1 MALVGSAFGNL
12 PGMQGVVETF
22 EQAFAWGPYP
32 RYFAPAYIS
41 ANTIDPGN
49 SPTWELR
56 PGLVL
61 GKQTATGQWINYN
74 PIASDGSQVAQGVLI
89 QGLRIQDILTGLPT
103 AKFYAVMVSGGVQG
117 SKLLGLDNQARAQ
130 MAKVFI
136 FDDNLP
142 GNADYAWLQFQSKI
156 ANYSIQPT
164 DNFSHFDNIGATGP
178 ITFTLPPILNGYKLG
193 FRVVVNQN
201 MLVSS
206 FEGGNIVA
214 LNNAVANTLAFQ
226 TGGQLIGGGFEFYT
240 NAAGTK
246 WYVNNYSIAN
256 NAVTVS

>member
-1 MALVGSAFGNL
+1 MALFGSSFANL

-41 ANTIDPGN
+41 AACADPTN

-56 PGLVL
+56 PGLLL
-61 GKQTATGQWINYN
+61 GKQFATGQWVNYN
-74 PIASDGSQVAQGVLI
+74 PTASDGSQIAAGVLI
-89 QGLRIQDILTGLPT
+89 QGLRMQDILTGVNV
-103 AKFYAVMVSGGVQG
+103 AKFFGVMVSGGVQG
-117 SKLLGLDNQARAQ
+117 SKIIGLDNQARAQ
-130 MAKVFI
+130 MAPHFI

-142 GNADYAWLQFQSKI
+142 GNADYEWLSFVSKI

-164 DNFSHFDNIGATGP
+164 DNFTHFDNIGAAGP
-178 ITFTLPPILNGYKLG
+178 VTFTLPPILNGYKFG
-193 FRVVVNQN
+193 FRVVANQN
-201 MLVSS
+201 LLVTS

-214 LNNAVANTLAFQ
+214 FNNAVANTLAFQ
-226 TGGQLIGGGFEFYT
+226 TGVQLIGGGVELYS

-246 WYVNNYSIAN
+246 WYAVNYSAGTNVI
-256 NAVTVS
+256 TVS